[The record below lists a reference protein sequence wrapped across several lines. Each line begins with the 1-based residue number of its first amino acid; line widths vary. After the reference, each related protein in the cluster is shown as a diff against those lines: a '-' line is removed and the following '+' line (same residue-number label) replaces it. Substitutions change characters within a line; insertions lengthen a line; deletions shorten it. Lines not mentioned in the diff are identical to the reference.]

1 MKLGLSDNILSLL
14 NLINFM
20 QLIVVEKLRSLGV
33 NTTLQYLP
41 RSLHGS
47 LNIGSDLESDSSYYL
62 KQNLLIFKNKKDY
75 ISQL

>member
-1 MKLGLSDNILSLL
+1 
-14 NLINFM
+14 M
-20 QLIVVEKLRSLGV
+20 QFIVVEKLRSLEV

-47 LNIGSDLESDSSYYL
+47 LNIGSDLESDSSYYWQ
-62 KQNLLIFKNKKDY
+62 QNLLLFKYIKNF